1 MKINKGLRFALAVV
15 AGSVV
20 AVATVAVA
28 SAHAHYDSSTPTKG
42 QVLQTAPA
50 SVVINF
56 AEDIETTAGSYGV
69 TVEKDGGGSVTSG
82 AATVSGDAQLTVQL
96 QSGLGAGRY
105 VVNWHNVS
113 SDDGDAAEGA
123 FSFYIQTQ
131 PTAAD
136 LAKDE
141 ELTHVGEEEEA
152 TPTAEAASPTAKAT
166 ELAAP
171 TAAAAPTEVPPLIAP
186 APTGG
191 ALPATGTGAS
201 GTDSN
206 SAIWLV
212 LALFVATGG
221 VATTLVAR
229 KLRRR

>member
-1 MKINKGLRFALAVV
+1 MKINKGLRLALAAGAAVIATLAVV
-15 AGSVV
+15 VTAF
-20 AVATVAVA
+20 
-28 SAHAHYDSSTPTKG
+28 AHAAYDSSTPSKG
-42 QVLQTAPA
+42 EVVQTAPT

-56 AEDIETTAGSYGV
+56 AEDIQKTAGSYGV

-82 AATVSGDAQLTVQL
+82 SATVSGDAQLTVNL

-105 VVNWHNVS
+105 VVNWNNTS
-113 SDDGDAAEGA
+113 ADDGDPLEGA

-152 TPTAEAASPTAKAT
+152 TPTAAAVSPTAEAT

-171 TAAAAPTEVPPLIAP
+171 TPGPITSPEPNLIAP

-191 ALPATGTGAS
+191 ALPATGTGPSRAS
-201 GTDSN
+201 DRSTT
-206 SAIWLV
+206 WLV
-212 LALFVATGG
+212 LAVVVAAGG
-221 VATTLVAR
+221 AGATLAAR
-229 KLRRR
+229 KLRDR